1 MTNVFQISE
10 LRPKLKQWKRFSTM
24 QCQLLFLLLL
34 VHISLQSQDLVV
46 VPSTDS
52 GTEADA
58 EVRVEEA
65 GVSTDQVEDEN
76 CVPQK
81 CEIARTFSVGSIC
94 FQ

>member
-1 MTNVFQISE
+1 
-10 LRPKLKQWKRFSTM
+10 M

-34 VHISLQSQDLVV
+34 VHTSLQSQDLVV

-58 EVRVEEA
+58 EVRVEDSAEEA
-65 GVSTDQVEDEN
+65 EVSNDQVEQEN
-76 CVPQK
+76 CVPCK
-81 CEIARTFSVGSIC
+81 SEIARTFSVGSIC